1 MCNKGGAWGQVRR
14 LGRREELGYKGG
26 ARGQGRSSGTREE
39 PGDKGGSWG
48 QGRSLG
54 TREEPGDKG
63 GSNHNYAVF
72 RDILVQL
79 DPLPSP

>member
-1 MCNKGGAWGQVRR
+1 MQQGRSLGTSEETGEKGGAWAQ
-14 LGRREELGYKGG
+14 GRSPGTREELGDKGG
-26 ARGQGRSSGTREE
+26 A
-39 PGDKGGSWG
+39 WG